1 MKKEMLENFKKNK
14 KLVSLYS
21 NVENKD
27 AFNVGFIVDY
37 DSKFLLLNS
46 ISEYG
51 KNDGILL
58 IYIDDIFRI
67 DIDSNYENKLLRL
80 LNNKEITNYKF
91 KKIGSCIEKLF
102 NYAKENNSIISISF
116 FDSDYKSDV
125 IGKVKSY
132 NTNLVEI
139 CCYDEYGKV
148 DGISYIN
155 ISEINYAS
163 LDSLDEKMITNLIK

>member
-51 KNDGILL
+51 KYDGILL

-163 LDSLDEKMITNLIK
+163 LDSLDEKMITNLI

>member
-21 NVENKD
+21 NVKNKD

-51 KNDGILL
+51 KYDGILL

>member
-1 MKKEMLENFKKNK
+1 M
-14 KLVSLYS
+14 SLYS

-51 KNDGILL
+51 KYDGILL

>member
-1 MKKEMLENFKKNK
+1 MLENFKKNK

-51 KNDGILL
+51 KYDGILL

>member
-51 KNDGILL
+51 KYDGILL

>member
-21 NVENKD
+21 NVESKD
-27 AFNVGFIVDY
+27 AFNVEFIVDY

-51 KNDGILL
+51 KYDGILL

>member
-27 AFNVGFIVDY
+27 TFNVGFIVDY

-51 KNDGILL
+51 KYDGILL

>member
-1 MKKEMLENFKKNK
+1 MKKKMLENFKKNK

-27 AFNVGFIVDY
+27 TFNVGFIVDY

-51 KNDGILL
+51 KYDGILL

>member
-51 KNDGILL
+51 KYDGILL

-116 FDSDYKSDV
+116 FDSDYKV
-125 IGKVKSY
+125 M
-132 NTNLVEI
+132 L
-139 CCYDEYGKV
+139 
-148 DGISYIN
+148 
-155 ISEINYAS
+155 
-163 LDSLDEKMITNLIK
+163 

>member
-21 NVENKD
+21 NVESKD

-51 KNDGILL
+51 KYDGILL